1 MKKLALFLVILT
13 LSFTYKDVFSST
25 FDTNIE
31 SLRAVAEQG
40 NTAAQFQLGTAYYT
54 GQGVSKNYQ
63 EAIKWYRK
71 AAIKGLAIAQHNFG
85 LMYSRGEGI
94 PQDYEK
100 AAYWYRKAA
109 EQGDS
114 HAQNNLGSLYKRGQ
128 GVSQDDKEANKWYQ
142 KAAEQECVIAQYN
155 LGLAYSRGEGVPK
168 DHQKAIKWF
177 SEAAEQEHAEA
188 KKELTNQ
195 KQMLIRSVE
204 NRPFDEPTMI
214 PVQDP
219 LQTLPSHSLENRP
232 KLEATD
238 IPAQSK
244 PLVNTVK
251 VIQGKYYLALY
262 YARKADKSLI
272 NQLAS
277 FLKDLGYT
285 VDKINRVKIPKNYRS
300 QWDIRYFYDRK
311 AANVLRTHFKE
322 FLEHT
327 DAWNDVKIKL
337 KNFSFMLNSKRKIR
351 KGRIEMWILNKP

>member
-71 AAIKGLAIAQHNFG
+71 AAIKGLAIAQH
-85 LMYSRGEGI
+85 
-94 PQDYEK
+94 K
-100 AAYWYRKAA
+100 
-109 EQGDS
+109 QGDS

-168 DHQKAIKWF
+168 DHQ
-177 SEAAEQEHAEA
+177 
-188 KKELTNQ
+188 TNQ